1 MNASVPSR
9 DEQHQN
15 PFVPGAAR
23 KNLALNPALPPA
35 HSPVASRIHK
45 AATNKCGRVFRA
57 PHQLREIDLAPSAPR
72 SNESWRMRKV
82 RLAPF
87 PLSQS
92 VRSRPEARYNSSQ
105 ARPKSK
111 PRITPYRVSKK

>member
-9 DEQHQN
+9 DEPHRN

-23 KNLALNPALPPA
+23 KNLALNPVLPPA
-35 HSPVASRIHK
+35 HSPVALRIHK
-45 AATNKCGRVFRA
+45 AATNKFGRVFPA

-92 VRSRPEARYNSSQ
+92 VTSRPEARYDSSQ
-105 ARPKSK
+105 SQA
-111 PRITPYRVSKK
+111 KKQAWDW